1 MLGGTER
8 STMCFSPEMD
18 LAAGVLVGTMALD
31 AARHVRSPAELPL
44 AALPAVFAVHQ
55 FVEALVWWG
64 LEGRIASDW
73 GADAQWIYLIIA
85 FTVIPVLV
93 PVAVLALEPPPRR
106 GVIRLAVVVGVMVSA
121 SLTWSIVDTP
131 FTAKIAGRH
140 IAYDGDVIGGYY
152 TVAFYVAATIGALL
166 ASRHRALRLYGVL
179 NIPLVALLVY
189 LDHTGL
195 ISLWCVGAAVCSLA
209 VVLQLRS
216 DTGSPTPTGADAVA
230 V

>member
-1 MLGGTER
+1 
-8 STMCFSPEMD
+8 MCFSPEMD
-18 LAAGVLVGTMALD
+18 LAAGVLVGAMAVD
-31 AARHVRSPAELPL
+31 AARHVRSPADLPL

-64 LEGRIASDW
+64 LEGRIPSAW
-73 GADAQWIYLIIA
+73 GEDAQWVYLIIG

-93 PVAVLALEPPPRR
+93 PVAVLGLEPRPWR
-106 GVIRLAVVVGVMVSA
+106 GAIQVAAVVGVVVSA
-121 SLTWSIVDTP
+121 ALTWSIVAAP
-131 FTAKIAGRH
+131 FTARIAGHH
-140 IAYDGDVIGGYY
+140 ISYDGDVIGGSY

-166 ASRHRALRLYGVL
+166 ASRHRVLRIYGVL
-179 NIPLVALLVY
+179 NIPLVALLLY

-216 DTGSPTPTGADAVA
+216 DTGAPTPTGAGVVA
-230 V
+230 A